1 MTYHTLNKNDF
12 ISFQRER
19 MSLLHQVCSGVVA
32 ANDMDHNQLFSD
44 LLSHKDLWAFP
55 TRHGS
60 LDKLRTTCL

>member
-19 MSLLHQVCSGVVA
+19 MSLLHQVCSG
-32 ANDMDHNQLFSD
+32 
-44 LLSHKDLWAFP
+44 LSHKDLWAFP